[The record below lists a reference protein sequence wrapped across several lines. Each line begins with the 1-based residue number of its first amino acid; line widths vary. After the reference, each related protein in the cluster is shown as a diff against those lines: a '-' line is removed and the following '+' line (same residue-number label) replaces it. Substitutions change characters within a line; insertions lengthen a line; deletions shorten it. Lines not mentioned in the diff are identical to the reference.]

1 MEAKQSKRK
10 SIRGNSIAGRPDA
23 IVMYVDM
30 NSYFASC
37 EQQRHPELRHKPLGV
52 LTYDSPNASV
62 IAASIE
68 AKRMGVKTGM
78 RLQECLQLCPQMLT
92 VTTHPAWYR
101 QIHVEIMKILRAY
114 CDDVIAKSI
123 DEALMNFTSY
133 RLVYHDFREI
143 ARKIKADISQRY
155 DYLTCSIG
163 IAPNAF
169 LAKLA
174 TELQKPD
181 GLIEITPDNIDG
193 YLAQLNLTDLPGIAS
208 NNERRLQM
216 IGIKTPLQMRHS
228 SEALLRKAFG
238 GIVGNYWY
246 KRLNF
251 MEVDVYSNPFRTM
264 SATRTLGKQIRES
277 RQAMDS
283 MVIALCMRL
292 EQRMV
297 KNEVFCKEVH
307 FYIRYFDGYTWDTKI
322 KLSDPEQDGM
332 RIRRYILQ
340 KVSECEQSRGI
351 SLFTEKVRNLGVTV
365 MDFTEQRFIQYG
377 LFDNQMRQD
386 TLRKVV
392 YAMKDKYDKKNII
405 RIGSELLYKNVLKD
419 AVGFGSVRDLLGN
432 DGEVVNKHMLEEDED
447 FDL

>member
-1 MEAKQSKRK
+1 
-10 SIRGNSIAGRPDA
+10 
-23 IVMYVDM
+23 MYIDM

-37 EQQRHPELRHKPLGV
+37 EQQRHPELRGKPLGV
-52 LTYDSPNASV
+52 LTYDSPNAAV

-68 AKRMGVKTGM
+68 AKRSGVKSGM
-78 RLQECLQLCPQMLT
+78 RLEECRALCPEMLT
-92 VTTHPAWYR
+92 ITTHPAWYR
-101 QIHVEIMKILRAY
+101 QIHVSIMAILRKY

-133 RLVYHDFREI
+133 KLVYHDFHEI
-143 ARKIKADISQRY
+143 ALKIKADIKEQY

-181 GLIEITPDNIDG
+181 GLIEITPGNIDS
-193 YLAQLNLTDLPGIAS
+193 YLATLKLTDLPGIAA
-208 NNERRLQM
+208 NNERRLNM

-238 GIVGNYWY
+238 GIVGNYWH

-264 SATRTLGKQIRES
+264 SATRTLGRQIRES
-277 RQAMDS
+277 NQAMQS
-283 MVIALCMRL
+283 MIIALCMRL

-297 KNEVFCKEVH
+297 KYGVFCREVE
-307 FYIRYFDGYTWDTKI
+307 FTIRYFDGTRWDVKI
-322 KLSDPEQDGM
+322 KLYEPEQDGM
-332 RIRRYILQ
+332 RIRKYIMQ
-340 KVSECEQSRGI
+340 KIEEYEQPR
-351 SLFTEKVRNLGVTV
+351 LVCLLTNKVRNLGVTV
-365 MDFTEQRFIQYG
+365 MNFMKAEHIQYG

-386 TLRKVV
+386 KVRRV
-392 YAMKDKYDKKNII
+392 MYEMKDKYRKNIVQK
-405 RIGSELLYKNVLKD
+405 GSELLTPHVLKD
-419 AVGFGSVRDLLGN
+419 AIGFGSVKDMAPGD
-432 DGEVVNKHMLEEDED
+432 DGEIVNQYMLEEDED
-447 FDL
+447 FEY